1 MKLSVQIVAV
11 ILLGNFRLE
20 YKDEGEYNI
29 LLLNMR
35 SSEKRICAPRFAMQ
49 I

>member
-1 MKLSVQIVAV
+1 MQTVAV

-20 YKDEGEYNI
+20 HEDEGEYNI
-29 LLLNMR
+29 WLLSMR
-35 SSEKRICAPRFAMQ
+35 TSEKRICAPRFAMQ